1 MSRFLRQEG
10 LRGVAITE
18 ITCEL
23 MLRLGRAAAQTIG
36 RTSNHPPVFYIS
48 RDPRRSAEALEA
60 ALCAGICAGGGIAHT
75 LGVLPSSGL
84 ALMLSAEDAEAGI
97 ALTGGDLPF
106 ESICVRLYAKSGLP
120 MSSEQLDAISAMMP
134 NSAALP
140 LKSHQN
146 CGLICRQDDAAK
158 RYLRLMAAR
167 LAIPIDLRQ
176 NEKLRIAL
184 DCANGSVSELAEALF
199 RHLGAEVL
207 LLNNNPDGININHEC
222 GVQQM
227 AGLIQFV
234 KDYNCAAGFA
244 FDGDGG
250 RCLAVDEAGEIL
262 NGDRMLAIL
271 CEDRLELQENAP
283 PGRPRVMERGVAA
296 TVMSNLGFLRYAKKR
311 GIPLQVTQSAPQ
323 FVLDKMRN
331 LGLALGGDGSGYL
344 YFDDIPAADGLMTG
358 ARILQVMQRT
368 GKPLSVLAAVME
380 YDPQVAVS
388 VRIPQYWREI
398 WKNDP
403 DITNFILS
411 CEEEL
416 GTDGRILVR
425 ERRDDASIGIMLEGR
440 DFRRINN
447 YAFAIAEVIQSHTRS
462 TAGGVRS
469 QP

>member
-23 MLRLGRAAAQTIG
+23 MLRLGRAAAQAIG
-36 RTSNHPPVFYIS
+36 RTSNHPPVFYIA
-48 RDPRRSAEALEA
+48 RDPRRSAEALES
-60 ALCAGICAGGGIAHT
+60 ALCAGICAAGGIAHT

-97 ALTGGDLPF
+97 ALTGGDLPY
-106 ESICVRLYAKSGLP
+106 ESICVRLFAKDGLP
-120 MSSEQLDAISAMMP
+120 MSSEQLDTISSMMP
-134 NSAALP
+134 SSAAMP

-146 CGLICRQDDAAK
+146 CGIIVRQEDARK
-158 RYLRLMAAR
+158 RYLRLMASR
-167 LAIPIDLRQ
+167 LATPMDLRE
-176 NEKLRIAL
+176 NGALRVAL
-184 DCANGSVSELAEALF
+184 DCANGSVSEIAELLF

-207 LLNNNPDGININHEC
+207 MLNNNPDGININREC
-222 GVQQM
+222 GVQ
-227 AGLIQFV
+227 AVEPLIQFV
-234 KDYNCAAGFA
+234 KDYNCNAGFA

-250 RCLAVDEAGEIL
+250 RCLAVDETGELL

-271 CEDRLELQENAP
+271 CEERLELQENAP
-283 PGRPRVMERGVAA
+283 AGRPRVMERGVAA
-296 TVMSNLGFLRYAKKR
+296 TVMSNLGFLRYAKLR
-311 GIPLQVTQSAPQ
+311 GIPLQITQPAPQ
-323 FVLDKMRN
+323 FVLDKMHN

-344 YFDDIPAADGLMTG
+344 YFDDIPAPDGLMTA
-358 ARILQVMQRT
+358 ARLLQVIQRT
-368 GKPLSVLAAVME
+368 GKPLSVLKEVME

-403 DITNFILS
+403 EIIKFINA
-411 CEEEL
+411 CEDEL

-425 ERRDDASIGIMLEGR
+425 ERRDDASIRIMLEGR

-447 YAFAIAEVIQSHTRS
+447 YAFAIAEVINARTTKVKKQ
-462 TAGGVRS
+462 G
-469 QP
+469 